1 MKIVYLIIGGILFF
15 IGIYLRGKFVIAVG
29 IIFVILSLSERKE
42 DAEKKEEPVHKIL
55 TSKGKCPNCG
65 AEVFSDD
72 TFCPECGK
80 KVLP

>member
-1 MKIVYLIIGGILFF
+1 MKITYLVIGIILFF
-15 IGIYLRGKFVIAVG
+15 IGVYLRSKFVIAFG

-42 DAEKKEEPVHKIL
+42 DAEKKEKPVHKIL

-72 TFCPECGK
+72 NFCPECGK

>member
-1 MKIVYLIIGGILFF
+1 MKINYLVIGIILFF
-15 IGIYLRGKFVIAVG
+15 IGVYLRSKFVIAFG

-42 DAEKKEEPVHKIL
+42 DAEKKEKPVHKIL
-55 TSKGKCPNCG
+55 TSKSKCLNCG

-72 TFCPECGK
+72 NFCPDCGK